1 MTEPETSTGTY
12 SESQGEAGSR
22 VAFAVLGAA
31 AALLLAVGT
40 IAFHHMEGWSW
51 VDSFYFS
58 AIAGTTVG
66 FGDLHPTTDASKLF
80 SVAYIFFAVGIIGTY
95 LNQRLRYG
103 GGFVKRRT
111 RKVISE
117 ETSHDQP

>member
-1 MTEPETSTGTY
+1 MTEPETSTDTH
-12 SESQGEAGSR
+12 SEPQREAGAR
-22 VAFAVLGAA
+22 VAYAVLGAA
-31 AALLLAVGT
+31 AVLLLAVGT
-40 IAFHHMEGWSW
+40 IAFHYIEGWSW

-95 LNQRLRYG
+95 LNQRLKYH
-103 GGFVKRRT
+103 GGFVKKRT
-111 RKVISE
+111 KKVIREDMSD
-117 ETSHDQP
+117 T